1 MFYYSAYKQDVKN
14 NNLLFQVNGQKFTF
28 PTNAT
33 DGDYIAFSLSANIP
47 GPSSGGRLVATNRA
61 DIKLRDLVKEEEV
74 TEITYID
81 NNNTGESIDP
91 TLLLY
96 IGGEEIIAS
105 TL

>member
-1 MFYYSAYKQDVKN
+1 MFYYSDYKQVESD
-14 NNLLFQVNGQKFTF
+14 NLLFQVNGQKFTF

-33 DGDYIAFSLSANIP
+33 DGDYIAFSLSTDIS
-47 GPSSGGRLVATNRA
+47 GPSSGGRLVATNRT
-61 DIKLRDLVKEEEV
+61 DIKLRDLVREEEV